1 MKAKVSKKEVKKSP
15 KICCIYKLTNE
26 VNGKIYVG
34 QTTDFRKRMNAYKN
48 VTKRDVAKY
57 GKIARAINKYGFDNF
72 KVDILKR
79 CEPDELTDYENYYIS
94 KLKSSNSDIGYNQ
107 VVVNNANSNSSE
119 SRKRK
124 SISHT
129 GLKESSITKRKK
141 SNMVIAIKPEEKLIL
156 ICESAKIFGDFVN
169 VTKDMVKN
177 CLRQPSR
184 CHGWRLYYDDYSK
197 RQAIRDKM
205 MNKCLIRDKG
215 YIKTLDMLD
224 KYEIEGVETIYT
236 DFDIYRLDYDF
247 IDTNGRPIPQFISD
261 GATAFEIYIR
271 ENDENDWS

>member
-1 MKAKVSKKEVKKSP
+1 
-15 KICCIYKLTNE
+15 
-26 VNGKIYVG
+26 
-34 QTTDFRKRMNAYKN
+34 
-48 VTKRDVAKY
+48 
-57 GKIARAINKYGFDNF
+57 
-72 KVDILKR
+72 
-79 CEPDELTDYENYYIS
+79 
-94 KLKSSNSDIGYNQ
+94 
-107 VVVNNANSNSSE
+107 
-119 SRKRK
+119 
-124 SISHT
+124 
-129 GLKESSITKRKK
+129 
-141 SNMVIAIKPEEKLIL
+141 
-156 ICESAKIFGDFVN
+156 
-169 VTKDMVKN
+169 MVKN

-236 DFDIYRLDYDF
+236 DFDIYKLDYDF
-247 IDTNGRPIPQFISD
+247 IDTNGRPIPQFVSD